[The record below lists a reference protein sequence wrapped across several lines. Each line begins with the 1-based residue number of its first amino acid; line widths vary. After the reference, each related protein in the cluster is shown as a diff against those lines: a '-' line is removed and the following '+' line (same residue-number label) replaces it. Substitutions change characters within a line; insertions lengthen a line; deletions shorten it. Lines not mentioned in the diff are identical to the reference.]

1 MTDDERQELHE
12 LRALFE
18 LQQRR
23 MREATARWRDEDP
36 EARALVLPDLGDL
49 LKWLMDDADKAR
61 AQIPQDGRVR
71 VYAVANLH
79 KGRIHG
85 ITCNVNQSAAWVRAL
100 CEQHGPG
107 AAVQGVDLVDPAQ
120 QTIAWDRG
128 ERAE

>member
-1 MTDDERQELHE
+1 MTDAEQQELHE
-12 LRALFE
+12 LRALFD

-23 MREATARWRDEDP
+23 MREATARWRAEDP
-36 EARALVLPDLGDL
+36 EARTLVLPDLGDL

-85 ITCNVNQSAAWVRAL
+85 ITCNVNQSVAWVRAL
-100 CEQHGPG
+100 CEQYGPL
-107 AAVQGVDLVDPAQ
+107 AAVQCVDLVDPTEQ
-120 QTIAWDRG
+120 EIAWHRG
-128 ERAE
+128 ERAQ